1 MQLLHMPKI
10 DLRSAVNSVRDYVT
24 DFKDMLGNNLDNF
37 LIEETEL
44 SEDENFWLIT
54 IGFDHEVDP
63 QKRKTYTKNP
73 LVSEEI
79 TNLLPQKQTLTV
91 ERVYKTFKVDSST
104 GEVISMKMYK
114 L

>member
-1 MQLLHMPKI
+1 MPKV
-10 DLRSAVNSVRDYVT
+10 DLRSAVESVRNYVA
-24 DFKDMLGNNLDNF
+24 DFKDILGNNLDNL

-44 SEDENFWLIT
+44 SEDQKFWLIT
-54 IGFDHEVDP
+54 IGFDREVDP
-63 QKRKTYTKNP
+63 KREKTYTKNP

-79 TNLLPQKQTLTV
+79 TNLLPRTQTLTI
-91 ERVYKTFKVDSST
+91 ERVYKTFKVDSTT

>member
-1 MQLLHMPKI
+1 MPEI
-10 DLRSAVNSVRDYVT
+10 DLRSAVKSVRDYVA
-24 DFKDMLGNNLDNF
+24 DFKDILVNNLDNL

-44 SEDENFWLIT
+44 SEDKKFWFIT
-54 IGFDHEVDP
+54 IGFDREIDP
-63 QKRKTYTKNP
+63 KKDKIYINNP

-79 TNLLPQKQTLTV
+79 TNLLPKEQTLTV